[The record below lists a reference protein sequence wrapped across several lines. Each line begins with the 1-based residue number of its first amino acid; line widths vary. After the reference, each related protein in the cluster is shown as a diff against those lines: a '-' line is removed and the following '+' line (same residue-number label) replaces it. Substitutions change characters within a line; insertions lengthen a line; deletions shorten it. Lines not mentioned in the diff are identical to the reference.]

1 MSYYIQNEEKMMDIA
16 LDRKF
21 NGQVIDLESLKGYI
35 RFTDDGGEERDYS
48 NYINTYSITFN
59 SGKNNRIA
67 INISSFNFEHSRDG
81 TYLWDRLVI
90 TADDEI
96 ENLNKNFLNPEIS
109 PKLSQLLWQT
119 TGEPETAGSNKKISD
134 FYGWTFPTS
143 HEMIGKITN
152 QWLEIKTRYIRFYFF
167 SDSSIAR
174 SGWILDIAPMLLID
188 DDFIRPSINS
198 LKSNINTVNLSH
210 GSQSQSVTFTADV
223 TDNGTIDSVTLT
235 PLALLANNNGNIYI
249 FTKTYSYSN
258 YSYGTFTDR
267 LTLTAIDRG
276 NNVSTKTI
284 DIKII
289 KTDTEPPNI
298 SSFSADKTTINL
310 IKDSPSNVNYT
321 VSCTDNVSINTIEIP
336 GASLVST
343 NGNTSILS
351 EIFDYNNYNFGSHSI
366 TKVVTVSDAE
376 GNSATRS
383 LNLTVIKTDT
393 EAPNITS
400 FIVNTNQVNLTKE
413 TSNQTVEFILN
424 VTDNTSIKSVAVS
437 GITPH
442 TITSSQSE
450 LLQNFSEI
458 VEGYVLQNSSQD
470 GTNELTSDFDIGN
483 DPSPIVLG
491 DGYKQFAD
499 DGGLSSDYS
508 TSHSRHITY
517 DAGLHNYIHINIRS
531 FEFEHTSYSM
541 YDRLGI
547 TCSNSISGLSTSS
560 GNLSTTTS
568 SLSQHLYAS
577 SNSSPSSLWGT
588 SFSENNG
595 GWILP
600 SSSGT
605 DSKGKNNSGWIN
617 QWYKI
622 NTRYVRFYFKSDG
635 SSTKPGWDILVAREK
650 FIEGVPAYAILPP
663 PQNNSSQYAFGKVY
677 DEQNYNSGSTSDNIL
692 VTATDIHDNIST
704 ASLTITITKTD
715 YEMITSTYFIDIT
728 ANLNKSI
735 EKIGKSLQLKSSIIN
750 KSDPNY
756 NISYNLPATS
766 EEGVKMNSGTI
777 SANNISNIAVGTFT
791 SELILKIDSNGLMT
805 SSVNII
811 GAVEPTLS
819 VTDDPNLAQL
829 VGWEGPNNTLPT
841 PGPTDADILEATLTK
856 ADVRVLLQPQ
866 ISQIEGLYSGEILDS
881 WTARINEV
889 PAVSLGSPPNILDQ
903 YASANNRLFPD
914 IFIKNESIVLETS
927 YDYGFNMV
935 DVQGTTHTIIP
946 STKIYAVVTHDP
958 EAPILN

>member
-109 PKLSQLLWQT
+109 PELSQFLWQT

-321 VSCTDNVSINTIEIP
+321 VSCTDNVSINNIEIP

-442 TITSSQSE
+442 TITSSQS
-450 LLQNFSEI
+450 
-458 VEGYVLQNSSQD
+458 
-470 GTNELTSDFDIGN
+470 
-483 DPSPIVLG
+483 
-491 DGYKQFAD
+491 
-499 DGGLSSDYS
+499 
-508 TSHSRHITY
+508 
-517 DAGLHNYIHINIRS
+517 
-531 FEFEHTSYSM
+531 
-541 YDRLGI
+541 
-547 TCSNSISGLSTSS
+547 
-560 GNLSTTTS
+560 
-568 SLSQHLYAS
+568 
-577 SNSSPSSLWGT
+577 
-588 SFSENNG
+588 
-595 GWILP
+595 
-600 SSSGT
+600 
-605 DSKGKNNSGWIN
+605 
-617 QWYKI
+617 
-622 NTRYVRFYFKSDG
+622 
-635 SSTKPGWDILVAREK
+635 
-650 FIEGVPAYAILPP
+650 
-663 PQNNSSQYAFGKVY
+663 
-677 DEQNYNSGSTSDNIL
+677 
-692 VTATDIHDNIST
+692 
-704 ASLTITITKTD
+704 
-715 YEMITSTYFIDIT
+715 
-728 ANLNKSI
+728 
-735 EKIGKSLQLKSSIIN
+735 
-750 KSDPNY
+750 
-756 NISYNLPATS
+756 
-766 EEGVKMNSGTI
+766 
-777 SANNISNIAVGTFT
+777 
-791 SELILKIDSNGLMT
+791 
-805 SSVNII
+805 
-811 GAVEPTLS
+811 
-819 VTDDPNLAQL
+819 
-829 VGWEGPNNTLPT
+829 
-841 PGPTDADILEATLTK
+841 
-856 ADVRVLLQPQ
+856 
-866 ISQIEGLYSGEILDS
+866 
-881 WTARINEV
+881 
-889 PAVSLGSPPNILDQ
+889 
-903 YASANNRLFPD
+903 
-914 IFIKNESIVLETS
+914 
-927 YDYGFNMV
+927 
-935 DVQGTTHTIIP
+935 
-946 STKIYAVVTHDP
+946 
-958 EAPILN
+958 

>member
-16 LDRKF
+16 LDPKF
-21 NGQVIDLESLKGYI
+21 NGQVIDLESLEGYI

-67 INISSFNFEHSRDG
+67 INISSFNFEHSSTG

-96 ENLNKNFLNPEIS
+96 ENLNNNFLNPEIS
-109 PKLSQLLWQT
+109 PELSPFLWQT

-134 FYGWTFPTS
+134 FDGWTFPTS
-143 HEMIGKITN
+143 HEMIGNITN

-198 LKSNINTVNLSH
+198 LISNINTVNLSH

-235 PLALLANNNGNIYI
+235 PLAVLANNNGNIYI

-276 NNVSTKTI
+276 NNVSTETI
-284 DIKII
+284 DITII

-321 VSCTDNVSINTIEIP
+321 VSCTDNVSINNIEIP

-424 VTDNTSIKSVAVS
+424 VTDNTSIESVAVS

-491 DGYKQFAD
+491 DGYKQFVD
-499 DGGLSSDYS
+499 DGGLSSNYS

-517 DAGLHNYIHINIRS
+517 DAGLHNYIYINIRS

-635 SSTKPGWDILVAREK
+635 SATEPGWDILVAREK

-663 PQNNSSQYAFGKVY
+663 PQNNSSQYVFGKVY
-677 DEQNYNSGSTSDNIL
+677 DEQNYNSGSTYDNIL
-692 VTATDIHDNIST
+692 VTATDIHNNIST

-735 EKIGKSLQLKSSIIN
+735 EKIGESLQLKSSIIN

-946 STKIYAVVTHDP
+946 STKIYAVITHDP

>member
-1 MSYYIQNEEKMMDIA
+1 MSYYIQNEKKMMDIA
-16 LDRKF
+16 LDQKF
-21 NGQVIDLESLKGYI
+21 NGQIIDLESLEGYI

-48 NYINTYSITFN
+48 NYINTYSITFD

-67 INISSFNFEHSRDG
+67 INLSSFNFEHSRGG

-109 PKLSQLLWQT
+109 PELSQFLWQT

-134 FYGWTFPTS
+134 FEGWTFPTS

-152 QWLEIKTRYIRFYFF
+152 QWLEIQSRYIRFYFF
-167 SDSSIAR
+167 SDSSIAM

-424 VTDNTSIKSVAVS
+424 VTDNTSIKSVTVS

-517 DAGLHNYIHINIRS
+517 DAGLHNYIYINIRS

-605 DSKGKNNSGWIN
+605 DVKGNNNSGWIN
-617 QWYKI
+617 NWYKI
-622 NTRYVRFYFKSDG
+622 DARYVRFYFKSDG
-635 SSTKPGWDILVAREK
+635 SATEPGWDILVAREK
-650 FIEGVPAYAILPP
+650 FIEGVSAHSILPP
-663 PQNNSSQYAFGKVY
+663 PQDNSSQYAFGKVY

-735 EKIGKSLQLKSSIIN
+735 VEVGKSLQLKSSIIN
-750 KSDPNY
+750 KSDANY

-819 VTDDPNLAQL
+819 VADDPNLAQL

-914 IFIKNESIVLETS
+914 IFIKNECIVLETS

-946 STKIYAVVTHDP
+946 STKIYAAVTHDP